1 MNDIDWLV
9 FRDAPELPQE
19 IFDLIYDYESWI
31 HLGPHYTAIMI
42 EREANIFFR
51 HVSIHPFHYCSLLMW
66 SSGIG
71 YSCARFGEH
80 GGNTFYCSR
89 CGNGFQHV
97 DPPLIPRRMFCPGCP
112 DDTA

>member
-31 HLGPHYTAIMI
+31 HLGPHWTATML
-42 EREANIFFR
+42 EMEARVFFR
-51 HVSIHPFHYCSLLMW
+51 YVSIQPFNYCSLLMW
-66 SSGIG
+66 NSGFSEHI
-71 YSCARFGEH
+71 GEH
-80 GGNTFYCSR
+80 GGETFYCSK
-89 CGNGFQHV
+89 CGNGFQHG

-112 DDTA
+112 HDTA